1 MRLHPF
7 RALHPTPASVRA
19 VVSPPYDV
27 MSTPEARA
35 MVHGNPLSFL
45 HVVRPEVDLPEGTD
59 PHADEVYDTARAN
72 LERLVERGAL
82 VRDEQ
87 PALWLYQL
95 KMGDHTQTGYVGC
108 AEVEDYAQGRIKKHE
123 HTRRDKEDD
132 RARHVDTTNANTGPV
147 FLTCRG
153 TKELTYLPVELADG
167 PPDLDVVGPG
177 GVRHTLWAVRDR
189 DALDRIAAAFE
200 AEDAFYIA
208 DGHHRAASAFRAR
221 ELRRARTPG
230 APAEAPWER
239 FLAVVFPADA
249 LRIMPYNRVV
259 VDLGDG
265 QGGAPRT
272 VDAFLEAVGERFEVG
287 PPAGPASPPRRG
299 TFSLYVGGAWRLLTP
314 YPETLRA
321 AGDDPVDSLDVAL
334 LQTHLLEPVLGIEDP
349 RTDPRIDF
357 VGGIRG
363 TDELVH
369 RVDQQGG
376 GCAVSM
382 YPTSIGD
389 LLAVADA
396 GRVMPPKSTWFE
408 PKLASGLLVHP
419 LSD

>member
-7 RALHPTPASVRA
+7 RALHPTPASVRD

-27 MSTPEARA
+27 MSTAEARA

-72 LERLVERGAL
+72 LARLVERGAL
-82 VRDEQ
+82 VRDDA
-87 PALWLYQL
+87 PALWLYRL
-95 KMGDHTQTGYVGC
+95 TMGDHTQTGYVGC

-132 RARHVDTTNANTGPV
+132 RARHVDTTDANTGPV

-153 TKELTYLPVELADG
+153 SKELTYLPVELATG
-167 PPDLDVVGPG
+167 PPDLDVVGPDE
-177 GVRHTLWAVRDR
+177 VRHTLWAVRDP
-189 DALDRIAAAFE
+189 DALERVADAFA

-208 DGHHRAASAFRAR
+208 DGHHRAASAYRTR
-221 ELRRARTPG
+221 ELRRARAPQ
-230 APAEAPWER
+230 APADAPWER

-249 LRIMPYNRVV
+249 LRIMAYNRVV
-259 VDLGDG
+259 VDLGG
-265 QGGAPRT
+265 RS
-272 VDAFLEAVGERFEVG
+272 VDAFLGAVGERFDVG
-287 PPAGPASPPRRG
+287 PAGGPASPPRRG
-299 TFSLYVGGAWRLLTP
+299 TFSLYVGGVWRLLTP
-314 YPETLRA
+314 TPETVRA
-321 AGDDPVDSLDVAL
+321 AGDDPVAGLDVSV

-349 RTDPRIDF
+349 RTDPRVDF

-363 TDELVH
+363 TAELVR
-369 RVDQQGG
+369 RVDEQGD